1 MPSLMFKDREEAAEQ
16 LTELLEGSFK
26 SQPDTFVLAIPRGG
40 VPVGA
45 VVAQKLGLPWGVLV
59 VRKLGYPGNPE
70 FAVGAV
76 DADGEYVLG
85 AEFAQSGLTE
95 TPEFQKVLKQEL
107 KEVRRRTELFNPQPL
122 KLVAQNII
130 LVDDGIATGQTNLA
144 AVRYLQR
151 HGAKKVVVAAPVA
164 SPDAIELL
172 KSAGA
177 QVVVLEAPVNFMAV
191 GQFYEYFPQLTDE
204 EVLDIIDDGFLTS
217 SS

>member
-1 MPSLMFKDREEAAEQ
+1 MFKDREEAAER
-16 LTELLEGSFK
+16 LTELLES
-26 SQPDTFVLAIPRGG
+26 SSSNQPDTLVLAIPRGG
-40 VPVGA
+40 VVIGA

-85 AEFAQSGLTE
+85 AEFTQSDLPE
-95 TPEFQKVLKQEL
+95 TPEFQKVLEQEL
-107 KEVRRRTELFNPQPL
+107 GEVRRRTQLFNPQPL
-122 KLVAQNII
+122 ELTDRNVI

-144 AVRYLQR
+144 AIRYLQR

-177 QVVVLEAPVNFMAV
+177 QVVVLETPINFMAV

-204 EVLDIIDDGFLTS
+204 EVLDIINLHNRKN
-217 SS
+217 